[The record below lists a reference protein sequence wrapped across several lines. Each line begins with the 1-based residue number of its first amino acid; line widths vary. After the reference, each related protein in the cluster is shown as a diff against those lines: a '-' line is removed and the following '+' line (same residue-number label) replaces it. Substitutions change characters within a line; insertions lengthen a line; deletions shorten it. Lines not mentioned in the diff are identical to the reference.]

1 MTACT
6 IPAPCLAARP
16 ELGWG
21 KELIPAPG
29 PRSFV
34 LSPKDGDLMAE
45 RSFDFVSLHI
55 FNTLMSYFLIALRSK
70 TMVLHADIALETS
83 AL

>member
-16 ELGWG
+16 ELGG
-21 KELIPAPG
+21 KELMPTPG

>member
-1 MTACT
+1 MTACK

-21 KELIPAPG
+21 KELIPAP
-29 PRSFV
+29 RSFV
-34 LSPKDGDLMAE
+34 LSPKDGDLIAE

-55 FNTLMSYFLIALRSK
+55 FYTLMPYFLIALPSK